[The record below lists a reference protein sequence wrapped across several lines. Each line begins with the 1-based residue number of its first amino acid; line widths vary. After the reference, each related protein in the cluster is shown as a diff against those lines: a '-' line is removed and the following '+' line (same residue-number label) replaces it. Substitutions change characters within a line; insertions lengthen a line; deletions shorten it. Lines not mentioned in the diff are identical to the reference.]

1 MESYRINSG
10 SSDHRRDIDG
20 GNRHYSLTLYGVK
33 KQNRPKPTGDCRR
46 VSL

>member
-20 GNRHYSLTLYGVK
+20 SNRHYSLTLYGVE
-33 KQNRPKPTGDCRR
+33 KQNRDCRQ
-46 VSL
+46 LLL